1 MDNKLLKVKEV
12 FDGVK
17 EMRTEISILFGS
29 LDGRISKLKD
39 VYDEFIVS
47 ANKIKTPD
55 VKVFIFSLDSFY
67 FQTSLLEREYK
78 YLIDYKNTIIN
89 RMYGEYYKL
98 FKLII
103 EYVDKSHIDGKLSE
117 ILRSKKYPIYDDLN
131 DGKEYDFNLIV
142 QLNEDIIGIIE
153 NLIHILREKEL
164 SLRQY
169 TTNQNYGLNVNN
181 FVSTFNYEVN
191 VLQEQINLYESYLDF
206 FYHVHEKLLKRLIT
220 KISILEAQI
229 NADIKFEGGLLSKRK
244 DNNQLFND
252 MNVEG
257 LSKSAARELR
267 KSIVNV
273 HGNVSPSH
281 SNTTSENE
289 TTPNN
294 EKIYPNELLFDIPK
308 TVDMFRVDS
317 IESATSKI
325 FKKYDISDSIIEE
338 QNDCNDSISDEIFDC
353 ISGDENNFV
362 IEFDNSEDNE
372 VIYDDD
378 ESIDD
383 DEAVDEIFQTEDSQE
398 IKVLLDN
405 CIDGVVEANIEFD
418 VSDNNVSMNGEVVIL
433 TSKQKKYLRK
443 KIKKKEKKMKERME
457 RNLDNIL

>member
-17 EMRTEISILFGS
+17 DMRSEISILFGS

-117 ILRSKKYPIYDDLN
+117 ILKSKKYPIYDDLN
-131 DGKEYDFNLIV
+131 DDKEYDFNLIV

-153 NLIHILREKEL
+153 NLNHILRDKEL
-164 SLRQY
+164 SLKQY

-191 VLQEQINLYESYLDF
+191 VLQEQVNLYESYLDF

-267 KSIVNV
+267 KSIVNI
-273 HGNVSPSH
+273 HENVSPSH
-281 SNTTSENE
+281 SNTSSEDE
-289 TTPNN
+289 LTVKTD
-294 EKIYPNELLFDIPK
+294 KIYPTQLLSDIPK
-308 TVDMFRVDS
+308 STDMTRLDS
-317 IESATSKI
+317 IESNTSRI
-325 FKKYDISDSIIEE
+325 FKKYDISNSIVEE
-338 QNDCNDSISDEIFDC
+338 QNYFNDSINNVIFDC
-353 ISGDENNFV
+353 ISGDEINNV
-362 IEFDNSEDNE
+362 IECDNNS
-372 VIYDDD
+372 DD
-378 ESIDD
+378 E
-383 DEAVDEIFQTEDSQE
+383 EAIDEIFQTEDSQE

-405 CIDGVVEANIEFD
+405 CIEGVVEANIEFD
-418 VSDNNVSMNGEVVIL
+418 VSDNNVSMNGELVIL
-433 TSKQKKYLRK
+433 TSKQKKYLK
-443 KIKKKEKKMKERME
+443 KKLKKKEKKMKERME
-457 RNLDNIL
+457 GNLDV

>member
-1 MDNKLLKVKEV
+1 MDDKILKVREV

-17 EMRTEISILFGS
+17 DMRSEIDILFGG
-29 LDGRISKLKD
+29 LDGRITKLKEM
-39 VYDEFIVS
+39 YDEFIES
-47 ANKIKTPD
+47 ANNIKTPE

-67 FQTSLLEREYK
+67 FQISLLEREYN
-78 YLIDYKNTIIN
+78 YLIDYKKIIIN

-103 EYVDKSHIDGKLSE
+103 EDVDKSHIDSKLSE
-117 ILRSKKYPIYDDLN
+117 ILKGKKYPVYDDL
-131 DGKEYDFNLIV
+131 DDEKEYKFNYII
-142 QLNEDIIGIIE
+142 QLNEDIIGIVE
-153 NLIHILREKEL
+153 NLINILREKET
-164 SLRQY
+164 SLKKHVV
-169 TTNQNYGLNVNN
+169 NQSYGLDVNN
-181 FVSTFNYEVN
+181 FVYTYVYEVN
-191 VLQEQINLYESYLDF
+191 VLQEQINLYESYMDF
-206 FYHVHEKLLKRLIT
+206 FYHVHEKLLKRLIN
-220 KISILEAQI
+220 KINILDAQI
-229 NADIKFEGGLLSKRK
+229 NADIKFEGGLLSKKK
-244 DNNQLFND
+244 DNEQLFND

-273 HGNVSPSH
+273 HGNISPSQ

-289 TTPNN
+289 TTSIT
-294 EKIYPNELLFDIPK
+294 EKIYPDESLFDIPK
-308 TVDMFRVDS
+308 TVDMSRVDS
-317 IESATSKI
+317 VESATSKI

-353 ISGDENNFV
+353 ITGDENNIV
-362 IEFDNSEDNE
+362 IECDNN
-372 VIYDDD
+372 IDDD
-378 ESIDD
+378 ETIDD
-383 DEAVDEIFQTEDSQE
+383 DEAINEIFQTEDSQE

-457 RNLDNIL
+457 RSLDDIL